1 MALRRHCGQGHE
13 GLRPAAPT
21 NKFLIYFVIRVN
33 VPCMADAA
41 TAAFEVFD
49 LHQLYQPPRA
59 INRH

>member
-21 NKFLIYFVIRVN
+21 NKFLVDFVIRIN
-33 VPCMADAA
+33 ITGMTDAA

-49 LHQLYQPPRA
+49 LH
-59 INRH
+59 